1 MTSPFLIGKGDAM
14 SKVEN
19 FVIGMIAIANDDRH
33 GYSQYNRWGKP
44 GTWSDYDCSALVSSE
59 VERAGIPVMKNGA
72 TYTGNMYGAFIKSGF
87 KDVTRSVN
95 LWTGKGLKRGD
106 VLLNPGYHTEV
117 YIGGGKMVGAKS
129 DERGGIVGR
138 QVGDQTGREICISN
152 YRNYPWTY
160 VLRYPEKNGKQTA
173 NQASPKTNVNARKFI
188 KYEKWHGITQATC
201 NVRSAPSVSAPVV
214 AKYSS
219 GQRINYDQVWEGD
232 GYRWISYI
240 ANSGQ
245 RRYVAYRK
253 LTGNT
258 KPWIKF

>member
-1 MTSPFLIGKGDAM
+1 M
-14 SKVEN
+14 SKVEK
-19 FVIGMIAIANDDRH
+19 FVVGMIAIANDDRH

-44 GTWSDYDCSALVSSE
+44 GTWSDYDCSSLVSSE
-59 VERAGIPVMKNGA
+59 VQRAGIPVMDNGA
-72 TYTGNMYGAFIKSGF
+72 TYTGNMYPAFIKSGF
-87 KDVTRSVN
+87 KDVTSQVN

-106 VLLNPGYHTEV
+106 VLLNVRYHTEV
-117 YIGGGKMVGAKS
+117 YIGDGKMVGAKS

-138 QVGDQTGREICISN
+138 RTGDQTGREICISN
-152 YRNYPWTY
+152 YKNYPWTH
-160 VLRYPEKNGKQTA
+160 VLRYEENGQKKNYAKTK
-173 NQASPKTNVNARKFI
+173 PKTNTNARKFI
-188 KYEKWHGITQATC
+188 KHERWHGITQATC

-214 AKYSS
+214 AQYKA

-240 ANSGQ
+240 SNSGH

-258 KPWIKF
+258 KAWIKF